1 MSERMEE
8 IENKID
14 LQEQYSRRN
23 CILIHEIAE
32 NKEENTD
39 QIDRTDIDRYTHVL
53 TRETKK
59 SRTYYSEIC

>member
-1 MSERMEE
+1 MEE
-8 IENKID
+8 IENKFD

-53 TRETKK
+53 TRQRKK
-59 SRTYYSEIC
+59 SKTYYSEIC

>member
-1 MSERMEE
+1 MEE

-53 TRETKK
+53 TRQRKK
-59 SRTYYSEIC
+59 SKTYYSEIC

>member
-1 MSERMEE
+1 MEE

-53 TRETKK
+53 TRQRKK
-59 SRTYYSEIC
+59 SKTYYCEIC